1 MRTSRI
7 AVTSGLN
14 YYDNE
19 IRLTYFVQKMLL
31 SWMWMMTTDQMILIL
46 ILTLLLMNR
55 FSSIGP

>member
-1 MRTSRI
+1 M